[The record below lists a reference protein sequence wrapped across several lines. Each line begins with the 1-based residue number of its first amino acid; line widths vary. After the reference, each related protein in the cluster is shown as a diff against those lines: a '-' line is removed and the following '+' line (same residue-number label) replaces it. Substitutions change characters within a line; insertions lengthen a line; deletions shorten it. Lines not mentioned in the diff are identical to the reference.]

1 MENLSVRTT
10 NDINTLVSMYQN
22 QMTNA
27 MHCSKGYEEHHQNG
41 TVHHNSP
48 GTGWEQSHNNS
59 YFSK

>member
-10 NDINTLVSMYQN
+10 HDIYTLVGMYQN

-27 MHCSKGYEEHHQNG
+27 THCGKGYEEHHQNS

-48 GTGWEQSHNNS
+48 GTGWEQSHKNS
-59 YFSK
+59 YFGK